1 MKNILNVLR
10 FEYKGFVSA
19 KSFRVVMIIFIVG
32 ILVLTSVPQIMGAF
46 QAMGVGEG
54 RETGQRSKAAVILSG
69 EALTN
74 EIYSTALSP
83 EKLGEKTQYDWVD
96 LSKENPSDAALEEAF
111 RTENY
116 IIAIRFSGGTA
127 YEFFA
132 AGNSMNSLD
141 SVGTLNDIITEIVRE
156 VEIAK
161 LPADTQAAVEH
172 ISSIAA
178 APKIV
183 DVGGNAG
190 SNFLIGYVL
199 IMFMLYTIIGYANYV
214 SSSVV
219 TEKTSKAM
227 ELLITAVKPLHL
239 MIGKVVGVG
248 LAALTQV
255 SAIVVAF
262 VIGIAINLP
271 YWTKTNSSLLGLME
285 NNNMEISL
293 AVIVVVYF
301 ILGFF
306 LYAFLTAAFASTV
319 TRPEEA
325 ATVTILPTVLVLV
338 ALLVGFLTL
347 FGALSRTAAEVLSFI
362 PFFTPISMLAR
373 YTLGDAS
380 IAQLLIGVG
389 ILVVAII
396 LVATLAAKIFRMGVM
411 LYGVKATPKQLI
423 RALKNS

>member
-19 KSFRVVMIIFIVG
+19 KSFKVVMIIFVAG
-32 ILVLTSVPQIMGAF
+32 ILVLTSVPQIIGAF
-46 QAMGVGEG
+46 QAVGGGGE
-54 RETGQRSKAAVILSG
+54 RERGQRSKAAVILSG

-74 EIYSTALSP
+74 EIYAAALTP
-83 EKLGEKTQYDWVD
+83 EKLGERTQYEWVD
-96 LSKENPSDAALEEAF
+96 LSRENPDSAAIEEAF
-111 RTENY
+111 RAENF
-116 IIAIRFSGGTA
+116 IIAIRYSGGTA

-132 AGNSMNSLD
+132 AGNNINSYD
-141 SVGTLNDIITEIVRE
+141 SIGTLNDIITEIARE
-156 VEIAK
+156 AEIAK
-161 LPADTQAAVEH
+161 LPAETRAAVEH
-172 ISSIAA
+172 ISSLAA
-178 APKIV
+178 DPKIV

-190 SNFLIGYVL
+190 SIFLIGYVL
-199 IMFMLYTIIGYANYV
+199 IMFMLYTIIGYSNYV

-239 MIGKVVGVG
+239 MVGKVVGVG

-255 SAIVVAF
+255 SAIVLAF
-262 VIGIAINLP
+262 VVGIAINLP
-271 YWTKTNSSLLGLME
+271 YWQKTNSSLLGIMQ
-285 NNNMEISL
+285 NNNMGISL
-293 AVIVVVYF
+293 AVIVIVYF

-325 ATVTILPTVLVLV
+325 ATVTILPTVLVLI

-347 FGALSRTAAEVLSFI
+347 FGALGKTAAEILSFI
-362 PFFTPISMLAR
+362 PFFTPIGMLAR
-373 YTLGDAS
+373 YTLGDADM
-380 IAQLLIGVG
+380 AQLLIGIG
-389 ILVVAII
+389 ILLAAIVVVAM
-396 LVATLAAKIFRMGVM
+396 LAAKIFRMGVM

>member
-1 MKNILNVLR
+1 MKNILNVLK

-19 KSFRVVMIIFIVG
+19 KSFRVVMIIFIAG

-46 QAMGVGEG
+46 QAMGVDTG
-54 RETGQRSKAAVILSG
+54 RDTGQRPKAAVILSG

-74 EIYSTALSP
+74 EIYKTALTP
-83 EKLGEKTQYDWVD
+83 AKLGEKTNYDWVD
-96 LSKENPSDAALEEAF
+96 LSEENPGDAALEQAF
-111 RTENY
+111 ETENY
-116 IIAIRFSGGTA
+116 IIAIRFSGGTS

-132 AGNSMNSLD
+132 AGNNMNSHD
-141 SVGTLNDIITEIVRE
+141 SIGAISDIITELARE
-156 VEIAK
+156 AEIAK
-161 LPADTQAAVEH
+161 LPAETQAAVER
-172 ISSIAA
+172 ISSIASE
-178 APKIV
+178 PKII

-199 IMFMLYTIIGYANYV
+199 IMFMLYTIIGYSNYV

-227 ELLITAVKPLHL
+227 ELLITAVKPIHL
-239 MIGKVVGVG
+239 MVGKVVGVG

-255 SAIVVAF
+255 GAIIAALVA
-262 VIGIAINLP
+262 GIAINLP

-293 AVIVVVYF
+293 AVVVIVYF

-306 LYAFLTAAFASTV
+306 LYAFLTASFASTV

-325 ATVTILPTVLVLV
+325 ATVTILPVILVLIS
-338 ALLVGFLTL
+338 LLVGFMTL
-347 FGALSRTAAEVLSFI
+347 FGALSKTAAEILSFI

-380 IAQLLIGVG
+380 IAQLLIGMA
-389 ILVVAII
+389 ILVAAII
-396 LVATLAAKIFRMGVM
+396 VVATLAAKIFRIGVM
-411 LYGVKATPKQLI
+411 LYGVKPTPKQLM
-423 RALKNS
+423 RALRNS